1 MQYRPFGRTGVNIST
16 LGFGC
21 MRLPEI
27 QKEDGSWEVDQE
39 KTDAMLMR
47 AYELG
52 VNYFD
57 TAFYYCH
64 SNSEIAIG
72 KALKPIRDKVYIST
86 KCPLELVKEPGDFR
100 KTLMESLRKLDTPYV
115 DFYHF
120 WGINQKTF
128 DEKIVPMG
136 LIAEAQKLKEE
147 GLIRHISF
155 SFHDSPEALKHIID
169 FGCIQGEAQAAA
181 TRGDSEESLALV
193 GQVPDLHGG
202 EGLESVLLQYNLLDR
217 ANEEMI
223 QYAAKKGLGVVVMGP
238 VGGGR
243 LAAPTEL
250 AAKLGTEA
258 VNTYELAFKFVLGNP
273 GVCCALSGMQTI
285 DMVEQNAKV
294 ASLENPMSEEEWR
307 RVGESLEN
315 LKKFSELYCTG
326 CGYCQ
331 PCPKGI
337 NIPRIFQAYTYQN
350 VYGLTELAKNTWNGY
365 LNDQKNPGVH
375 PDACVNCGYCERK
388 CPQHLQ
394 VRELLKKVSGVLTEL

>member
-1 MQYRPFGRTGVNIST
+1 MQYRPFGNTGVNISA

-27 QKEDGSWEVDQE
+27 QQEDGSWIVDQE

-57 TAFYYCH
+57 TALYYCH

-100 KTLMESLRKLDTPYV
+100 KVLETSLKKLDTPYV

-128 DEKIVPMG
+128 DEKIVPMN

-169 FGCIQGEAQAAA
+169 N
-181 TRGDSEESLALV
+181 
-193 GQVPDLHGG
+193 G

-285 DMVEQNAKV
+285 DMVEQNAEV

-337 NIPRIFQAYTYQN
+337 NIPRIFQAYTYKN
-350 VYGLTELAKNTWNGY
+350 VYGLSELAKNTWNGY
-365 LNDQKNPGVH
+365 LNNEKDPGVH

-388 CPQHLQ
+388 CPQHLK
-394 VRELLKKVSGVLTEL
+394 VRELLKKVAGTLSSL

>member
-1 MQYRPFGRTGVNIST
+1 MQYRPFGNTGVNIST

-39 KTDAMLMR
+39 KTNEMLMR

-57 TAFYYCH
+57 TALYYCH
-64 SNSEIAIG
+64 SNSEIAVG

-100 KTLMESLRKLDTPYV
+100 KTLETSLKKLDTPYV

-169 FGCIQGEAQAAA
+169 NGQG
-181 TRGDSEESLALV
+181 LA
-193 GQVPDLHGG
+193 
-202 EGLESVLLQYNLLDR
+202 SVLLQYNLLDR

-250 AAKLGTEA
+250 AAKLGPEA

-285 DMVEQNAKV
+285 DMVEQNAVV
-294 ASLENPMSEEEWR
+294 ASLENPMSEDEWR
-307 RVGESLEN
+307 RVGENLEN

-337 NIPRIFQAYTYQN
+337 NIPKIFQAYTYLN
-350 VYGLTELAKNTWNGY
+350 VYDLKDLAKNTWNGY
-365 LNDQKNPGVH
+365 LNNEKEPGVS

-388 CPQHLQ
+388 CPQHLK
-394 VRELLKKVSGVLTEL
+394 VRELLKKVEGVLSSL

>member
-1 MQYRPFGRTGVNIST
+1 MQYRPFGKTGVNIST

-21 MRLPEI
+21 MRLPEY

-57 TAFYYCH
+57 TALYYCH

-100 KTLMESLRKLDTPYV
+100 KTLETSLKKLDTPYV

-128 DEKIVPMG
+128 DEKIVPMN

-169 FGCIQGEAQAAA
+169 N
-181 TRGDSEESLALV
+181 
-193 GQVPDLHGG
+193 G

-223 QYAAKKGLGVVVMGP
+223 QYAASKGLGVVVMGP

-285 DMVEQNAKV
+285 DMVEQNAVV
-294 ASLENPMSEEEWR
+294 ASLENPMSEDEWR

-337 NIPRIFQAYTYQN
+337 NIPKIFQAYTYLN
-350 VYGLTELAKNTWNGY
+350 VYGLKDLAKNTWNGY
-365 LNDQKNPGVH
+365 LNNEKEPGVS

-388 CPQHLQ
+388 CPQHLK
-394 VRELLKKVSGVLTEL
+394 VRDLLKKVQGVLSEL

>member
-1 MQYRPFGRTGVNIST
+1 MQYRPFGNTGVNIST

-39 KTDAMLMR
+39 KTTEMLMR

-57 TAFYYCH
+57 TALYYCH
-64 SNSEIAIG
+64 SNSEIAVG

-86 KCPLELVKEPGDFR
+86 KCPMDLVKEPGDLR
-100 KTLMESLRKLDTPYV
+100 KVLETSLKKLDTDYI

-128 DEKIVPMG
+128 DEKIAPMN
-136 LIAEAQKLKEE
+136 LIAEAYKLKEE
-147 GLIRHISF
+147 GLLRHISF

-169 FGCIQGEAQAAA
+169 NGI
-181 TRGDSEESLALV
+181 
-193 GQVPDLHGG
+193 
-202 EGLESVLLQYNLLDR
+202 GLESVLLQYNLLDR

-250 AAKLGTEA
+250 AQKLGTEA

-273 GVCCALSGMQTI
+273 GVCCALSGMQTL
-285 DMVEQNAKV
+285 DMVEKNAVV

-337 NIPRIFQAYTYQN
+337 NIPKIFQAYTYLN
-350 VYGLTELAKNTWNGY
+350 VYGLKELAKNTWNGY
-365 LNDQKNPGVH
+365 LNNEKEPGVS

-394 VRELLKKVSGVLTEL
+394 VRELLKKVQGVLSEL

>member
-1 MQYRPFGRTGVNIST
+1 MQYRPFGKTGINIST

-39 KTDAMLMR
+39 KTNAMLRR
-47 AYELG
+47 AYDLG

-57 TAFYYCH
+57 TALYYCH

-72 KALKPIRDKVYIST
+72 QALKPIRDKVNIST
-86 KCPLELVKEPGDFR
+86 KCPMDLVKEPGDLR
-100 KTLMESLRKLDTPYV
+100 KVLETSLKKLDTDYV

-128 DEKIVPMG
+128 DEKIAPMN
-136 LIAEAQKLKEE
+136 LIAEAYKLKEE
-147 GLIRHISF
+147 GLLRHISF
-155 SFHDSPEALKHIID
+155 SFHDTPEALKHIID
-169 FGCIQGEAQAAA
+169 N
-181 TRGDSEESLALV
+181 
-193 GQVPDLHGG
+193 G

-223 QYAAKKGLGVVVMGP
+223 QYAASKGLGVVVMGP

-285 DMVEQNAKV
+285 DMVEQNAVV

-337 NIPRIFQAYTYQN
+337 NIPKIFQAYTYLN
-350 VYGLTELAKNTWNGY
+350 VYGLTETAKNTWNGY
-365 LNDQKNPGVH
+365 LNDQKNPGVS
-375 PDACVNCGYCERK
+375 PSECINCGYCERK
-388 CPQHLQ
+388 CPQHLK
-394 VRELLKKVSGVLTEL
+394 VRELLKKVEGVLSAL

>member
-1 MQYRPFGRTGVNIST
+1 MQYRPFGKTGINIST

-39 KTDAMLMR
+39 KTNEMLRR
-47 AYELG
+47 AYDLG

-57 TAFYYCH
+57 TALYYCH
-64 SNSEIAIG
+64 SNSEIAVG
-72 KALKPIRDKVYIST
+72 QALKPIRDKVYIST
-86 KCPLELVKEPGDFR
+86 KCPMDLVKEPGDLR
-100 KTLMESLRKLDTPYV
+100 KVLLTSLKKLDTDYI

-128 DEKIVPMG
+128 DEKIAPMN
-136 LIAEAQKLKEE
+136 LIAEAYKLKEE
-147 GLIRHISF
+147 GLLRHISF

-169 FGCIQGEAQAAA
+169 N
-181 TRGDSEESLALV
+181 
-193 GQVPDLHGG
+193 G

-223 QYAAKKGLGVVVMGP
+223 QYAASKGLGVVVMGP

-285 DMVEQNAKV
+285 DMVEQNAVV

-337 NIPRIFQAYTYQN
+337 NIPKIFQAYTYLN
-350 VYGLTELAKNTWNGY
+350 VYGLTETAKNTWNGY
-365 LNDQKNPGVH
+365 LNDQKNPGVS
-375 PDACVNCGYCERK
+375 PSECINCGYCERK
-388 CPQHLQ
+388 CPQHLK
-394 VRELLKKVSGVLTEL
+394 VRELLKKVEGVLSAL

>member
-1 MQYRPFGRTGVNIST
+1 MQYRPFGNTGVNIST

-27 QKEDGSWEVDQE
+27 QQEDGSWIVDQE

-57 TAFYYCH
+57 TALYYCH

-100 KTLMESLRKLDTPYV
+100 KVLETSLKKLDTPYV

-169 FGCIQGEAQAAA
+169 N
-181 TRGDSEESLALV
+181 
-193 GQVPDLHGG
+193 G

-273 GVCCALSGMQTI
+273 GVCCALSGMQNI

-337 NIPRIFQAYTYQN
+337 KIPTIFQAYTYHN
-350 VYGLTELAKNTWNGY
+350 VYGLHDLAKRVYQGY
-365 LNDQKNPGVH
+365 VNNEKEPGATSS
-375 PDACVNCGYCERK
+375 ACVSCGYCEKK
-388 CPQHLQ
+388 CPQHLK
-394 VRELLKKVSGVLTEL
+394 VRELLKKAEAALEAL

>member
-1 MQYRPFGRTGVNIST
+1 MQYRPFGKTGVNIST

-39 KTDAMLMR
+39 KTNAMLMR

-57 TAFYYCH
+57 TALYYCH
-64 SNSEIAIG
+64 SNSEIAVG

-100 KTLMESLRKLDTPYV
+100 KVLETSLKKLDTPYV

-120 WGINQKTF
+120 WGINQKVF
-128 DEKIVPMG
+128 DEKIVPMN

-155 SFHDSPEALKHIID
+155 SFHDSPEALKHILD
-169 FGCIQGEAQAAA
+169 NGM
-181 TRGDSEESLALV
+181 
-193 GQVPDLHGG
+193 
-202 EGLESVLLQYNLLDR
+202 GLESVLLQYNLLDR

-223 QYAAKKGLGVVVMGP
+223 QYAAQKGLGVVVMGP

-285 DMVEQNAKV
+285 DMVEQNAVV

-315 LKKFSELYCTG
+315 LKKFSELYCTS

-337 NIPRIFQAYTYQN
+337 NIPRIFQAYTYLN
-350 VYGLTELAKNTWNGY
+350 VYGLKDLAKNTWNGY
-365 LNDQKNPGVH
+365 LTNEKDPGVH

-394 VRELLKKVSGVLTEL
+394 VRELLKKVEGVPSTL

>member
-1 MQYRPFGRTGVNIST
+1 MEHKCNLQ
-16 LGFGC
+16 
-21 MRLPEI
+21 
-27 QKEDGSWEVDQE
+27 
-39 KTDAMLMR
+39 
-47 AYELG
+47 
-52 VNYFD
+52 D
-57 TAFYYCH
+57 TFLNEAR
-64 SNSEIAIG
+64 
-72 KALKPIRDKVYIST
+72 KA
-86 KCPLELVKEPGDFR
+86 
-100 KTLMESLRKLDTPYV
+100 
-115 DFYHF
+115 
-120 WGINQKTF
+120 
-128 DEKIVPMG
+128 
-136 LIAEAQKLKEE
+136 KEE

-169 FGCIQGEAQAAA
+169 N
-181 TRGDSEESLALV
+181 
-193 GQVPDLHGG
+193 G

-258 VNTYELAFKFVLGNP
+258 VSTYELAFKFVLGNP

-285 DMVEQNAKV
+285 EMVEKNEKV
-294 ASLENPMSEEEWR
+294 ASLENPMTEEEWR

-337 NIPRIFQAYTYQN
+337 NIPKIFQAYTYKN
-350 VYGLTELAKNTWNGY
+350 VYGLTDLAKNTWNGY
-365 LNDQKNPGVH
+365 LNNEKNPGVH
-375 PDACVNCGYCERK
+375 PDECVNCGYCERK

-394 VRELLKKVSGVLTEL
+394 VRELLKKVSGVLSEL